1 MYARFGP
8 EAEFMC
14 IIRKKYSLLKKYIYI
29 YMNRFTL
36 KQIFYYTCKNMY
48 QDGILQ
54 TAQFESH
61 NG

>member
-1 MYARFGP
+1 
-8 EAEFMC
+8 
-14 IIRKKYSLLKKYIYI
+14 
-29 YMNRFTL
+29 MNRFTL